1 MDPLVAS
8 AITQTQAMVQNQ
20 VGVAR
25 LKKTVDLMA
34 EQGAELVKMM
44 SQQAGLGQQVDLQA

>member
-20 VGVAR
+20 VGVAM